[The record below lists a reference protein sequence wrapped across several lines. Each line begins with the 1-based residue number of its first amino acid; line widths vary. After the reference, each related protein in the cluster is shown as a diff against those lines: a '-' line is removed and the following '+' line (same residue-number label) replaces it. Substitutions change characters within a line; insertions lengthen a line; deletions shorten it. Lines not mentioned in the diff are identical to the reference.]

1 MKIYHSLN
9 DFAPEFRVVLTI
21 GTFDGVHI
29 GHQSILESMNDVAK
43 KIGGESVMLTFY
55 PHPKHVIYP
64 DDDQLKLLSTI
75 DEKSAMLQDYGLQ
88 HLIIQSF
95 DNQFSRIR
103 SVNFVR
109 DILVN
114 RLKISTLIIGYDHH
128 FGRNREGNLDD
139 LVSLSKIY
147 DYDVL
152 KIDPKKYNNI
162 SVSSTKIRALIS
174 EGNIDLANNYLNHPF
189 LIQGTVVKGRSLG
202 KEIGFPTA
210 NININN
216 KWKLLPPY
224 GVYSV
229 EVDINEKTHFGMM
242 NIGINPTFDD
252 ADLKIEVHIFDFD
265 QNIYGQEI
273 QIFIISRV
281 RDERKF
287 KSLDELKNQL
297 SLDEKCI
304 REIFNKK
311 YFSHT

>member
-9 DFAPEFRVVLTI
+9 DFLPEFRVVLTI

-64 DDDQLKLLSTI
+64 DDDKLQLLSTI
-75 DEKSAMLQDYGLQ
+75 DEKSEMLQDYGLQ

-139 LVSLSKIY
+139 LISLSKIY

-152 KIDPKKYNNI
+152 KIDPKQYNNI
-162 SVSSTKIRALIS
+162 SVSSTKIRAIIS
-174 EGNIDLANNYLNHPF
+174 EVNIDLENNYLNHPF
-189 LIQGTVVKGRSLG
+189 LIQGTVVKGRALG
-202 KEIGFPTA
+202 KEIGVPTA
-210 NININN
+210 NIHINN

-224 GVYSV
+224 GGYAV
-229 EVDINEKTHFGMM
+229 EVEISEKTHFGMM

-252 ADLKIEVHIFDFD
+252 TEMKIEVHIFDFD
-265 QNIYGQEI
+265 QNIYGQKI
-273 QIFIISRV
+273 QISIISRV

-287 KSLDELKNQL
+287 NSLDELKNQL
-297 SLDEKCI
+297 FIDEQCI
-304 REIFNKK
+304 REMFNKK
-311 YFSHT
+311 HSSHA